1 MIPSATLSGTRPA
14 FRLRSSILFL
24 LIFRFGFLCPP
35 LLGAEPFDRMTT
47 AGATVLYAPAVHGAA
62 EDVVRI
68 YPRVRAD
75 LSHTL
80 KRRVDFPVTVVLIPD
95 NRDFRRMAGNP
106 YFSAFAVGEKALMV
120 IDLTKMDGDPGKLSA
135 TLKHEL
141 VHLVLHRY
149 IGGDRLPR
157 WLNEGVA
164 QWVSDGYSELLIQ
177 KRWDVLRGA
186 VLSGDPPDLDRLADR
201 FPARRRPLLL
211 AYEASKSAVEFM
223 VREFGKEPVL
233 NLLDRLSRGQDLE
246 AAFHGALGVFP
257 AEMERLWHRQ
267 LRRTSTWP
275 VYLAVHL
282 YEIIFIG
289 AALATLFGFIRAVR
303 KKRQYRDEEEYEE
316 SAIPPDE
323 WKR

>member
-1 MIPSATLSGTRPA
+1 MTSSATISGI
-14 FRLRSSILFL
+14 RLASPLRFWLLLL
-24 LIFRFGFLCPP
+24 LIFRFGSLCPP
-35 LLGAEPFDRMTT
+35 LLGADPFDRMTA
-47 AGATVLYAPAVHGAA
+47 AGATILYPPAVHGAA
-62 EDVVRI
+62 EDVARL
-68 YPRVRAD
+68 YPQVRAD

-80 KRRVDFPVTVVLIPD
+80 NRRVDFPVTVVLVPD
-95 NRDFRRMAGNP
+95 SRDFRRMSGNP

-120 IDLTKMDGDPGKLSA
+120 IDLTKMDGDLGRLSA

-149 IGGDRLPR
+149 IGRDRLPR

-201 FPARRRPLLL
+201 FPAGRRSLLL

-223 VREFGKEPVL
+223 VSEFGKKPVL
-233 NLLDRLSRGQDLE
+233 NLLDRLSRGQDVD
-246 AAFHGALGVFP
+246 AAFQGALGVYP
-257 AEMERLWHRQ
+257 AEMERLWHRR

-282 YEIIFIG
+282 YEIIFIA

-303 KKRQYRDEEEYEE
+303 KKRHYRDEEEEDD
-316 SAIPPDE
+316 IPPDE
-323 WKR
+323 WMG